1 MKINTMNR
9 KIQVCSKENNI
20 RIMRKLKGDTNVE
33 QSDDLKYFESS
44 ISSNKIYK

>member
-20 RIMRKLKGDTNVE
+20 RMRKLKGDTNAE
-33 QSDDLKYFESS
+33 
-44 ISSNKIYK
+44 